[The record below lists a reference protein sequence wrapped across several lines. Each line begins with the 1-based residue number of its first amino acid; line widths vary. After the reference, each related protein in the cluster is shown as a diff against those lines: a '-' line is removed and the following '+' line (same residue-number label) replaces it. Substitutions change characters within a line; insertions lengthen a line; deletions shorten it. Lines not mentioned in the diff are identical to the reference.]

1 MRVLVWVVEGT
12 WEAAV
17 DAARGLPAEEITLL
31 HVVPD
36 AVAAAPRGF
45 MEGLLGRSR
54 GRDARTQ
61 VEALAGRA
69 ARELLDAA
77 AERLGGDPVLCSETG
92 RAEDVVLAAAG
103 QADVLVVARDGPDGD
118 PPPHERHHRPPP
130 HERHPPLPHERH
142 PPPPHE
148 RHPQPPHER
157 HPPPPHE
164 RHAPPHERHPP
175 PPHGP
180 RRHGRG
186 GPRSL
191 GHATRFVVD
200 HAPCAVLLVW
210 PEP

>member
-17 DAARGLPAEEITLL
+17 DAARGLPADEVTLL

-54 GRDARTQ
+54 GRGGRTQ

-69 ARELLDAA
+69 AGELLEAA
-77 AERLGGDPVLCSETG
+77 AERLGGDPVLRGETG
-92 RAEDVVLAAAG
+92 RAEDVVLAAAED
-103 QADVLVVARDGPDGD
+103 ADVLVVARDGPDGD
-118 PPPHERHHRPPP
+118 LPPHEPHPPPPHD
-130 HERHPPLPHERH
+130 RH

-148 RHPQPPHER
+148 RDHP
-157 HPPPPHE
+157 
-164 RHAPPHERHPP
+164 PPHERHPP